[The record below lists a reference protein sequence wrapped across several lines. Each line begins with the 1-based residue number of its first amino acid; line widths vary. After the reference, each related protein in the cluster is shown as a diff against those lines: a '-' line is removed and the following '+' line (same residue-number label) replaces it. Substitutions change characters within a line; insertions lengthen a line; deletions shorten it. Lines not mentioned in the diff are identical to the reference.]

1 LATMTAALCPSS
13 GTKGKKVGA
22 VTLHALV
29 RNEFP
34 IADDAEYY
42 FCDAKGCEVVY
53 FTTDGKTITKPQLK
67 VEVGVKEMSG
77 DRPLCYCFSHSV
89 ATVKEELRT
98 KGQSVALEDIR
109 RKMKDPGCACA
120 VMNPSGSCC
129 LGTVGKGIETAKGEL
144 NGLAPGRSRTETL
157 SRVGTVLSA
166 IMASSCCWLPLVLLV
181 FGVSGAGI
189 AGALESYRPLFISST
204 VVCLTAAFYFTYW
217 PRRLASASRDCCATA
232 TGSGAA
238 PTSGRR
244 VRVMTLNKVMLW
256 GVTVLAVAFLF
267 FPNYLKFFLTG
278 GETKEPATNN
288 PLVRTTAF
296 AVEGMT
302 CEGCAA
308 LVVKAVKAVPGVL
321 SVKVDYDRKRAAV
334 TSEACCKT
342 PVDAILQALDKV
354 GYRGEV
360 VEDTPAQ
367 EGH

>member
-1 LATMTAALCPSS
+1 MTAALCPSS

-42 FCDAKGCEVVY
+42 FCDAK
-53 FTTDGKTITKPQLK
+53 
-67 VEVGVKEMSG
+67 
-77 DRPLCYCFSHSV
+77 
-89 ATVKEELRT
+89 
-98 KGQSVALEDIR
+98 
-109 RKMKDPGCACA
+109 
-120 VMNPSGSCC
+120 
-129 LGTVGKGIETAKGEL
+129 
-144 NGLAPGRSRTETL
+144 
-157 SRVGTVLSA
+157 
-166 IMASSCCWLPLVLLV
+166 
-181 FGVSGAGI
+181 
-189 AGALESYRPLFISST
+189 
-204 VVCLTAAFYFTYW
+204 
-217 PRRLASASRDCCATA
+217 
-232 TGSGAA
+232 
-238 PTSGRR
+238 
-244 VRVMTLNKVMLW
+244 
-256 GVTVLAVAFLF
+256 VLAVAFLF